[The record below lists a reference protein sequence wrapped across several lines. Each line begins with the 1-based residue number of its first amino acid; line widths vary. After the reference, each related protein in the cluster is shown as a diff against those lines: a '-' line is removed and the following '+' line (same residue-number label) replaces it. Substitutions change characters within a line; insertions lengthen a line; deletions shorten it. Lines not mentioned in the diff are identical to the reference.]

1 MDIEAI
7 EAKHYRQF
15 VDTFRA
21 NVWNN
26 SDFPVSVEIV
36 ISLMDWEFD
45 PHALDRYSTIDLK
58 EQAADQCEWNHR
70 WACEDFEMMSAV
82 FSGKGF
88 ESFFKEPKKRWIGY
102 TDDNPN
108 AFRITLKLPEWSY
121 LKINNL
127 PKSHNGEVSNSV
139 FKRWSEVPI
148 LRYSRLGKPTPWFE
162 RHEDPPPYKFLVN
175 NAMVFE
181 NSHQELLEFL
191 VGGYGKDAYK
201 EISDSRILD
210 GLTEEGGVEPTDY
223 PKWFKL
229 GKLKAYTV
237 TDSPTLPQP
246 RNIVEKVLAHLSTIN
261 RPEPKPF
268 LTAAEYNKDH
278 RTLLDIKRLT
288 MFTFEQNPSISGP
301 WSPGVKNPRSTHGRW
316 N

>member
-58 EQAADQCEWNHR
+58 EQAAD
-70 WACEDFEMMSAV
+70 
-82 FSGKGF
+82 
-88 ESFFKEPKKRWIGY
+88 
-102 TDDNPN
+102 
-108 AFRITLKLPEWSY
+108 
-121 LKINNL
+121 
-127 PKSHNGEVSNSV
+127 
-139 FKRWSEVPI
+139 
-148 LRYSRLGKPTPWFE
+148 
-162 RHEDPPPYKFLVN
+162 
-175 NAMVFE
+175 
-181 NSHQELLEFL
+181 
-191 VGGYGKDAYK
+191 
-201 EISDSRILD
+201 D

-301 WSPGVKNPRSTHGRW
+301 WSPGVKNPRSAHGRW